1 MEGPRLK
8 IKPFTELELSGK
20 TVIFRPDINSPIDPK
35 TKRIV
40 NTNRIEK
47 TVPTLNSLLEQGAKV
62 ALIAHQGDTLDYQNL
77 IPLAEHAEILSR
89 LTGRRVS
96 YIDDVCGPAAQAA
109 VKALLPGEAI
119 ILGNLRY
126 LTEEISTFE
135 TVVKLTPQEMTSA
148 WLVRSLAPLGDYYV
162 NDAFAAAHRNSPSM
176 VAFQELLPSAGGF
189 QLMDEYTALK
199 SVKDNPRRPCVYIL
213 GGAKISDA
221 FDMMRKVLT
230 DGSADYILTAGIT
243 GIVMHIGRGVD
254 FGPIVQKFL
263 IDHGL
268 DVFIPEAKA
277 LLREFGE
284 RYVLPVDLAYDENA
298 GSSQANASDIANAS
312 AFPEQKRAPTSTST
326 STSTSTPKR
335 AEALIEALP
344 KDRLFPDIGH
354 KTIELFKKYIN
365 SAGSIFVN
373 GPAGMYETEPWAD
386 GTRELWR
393 AIADA
398 PGYTVIGGGD
408 TISAA
413 TKFTELSKYGYVC
426 TGGGAMVRF
435 LAGKQL
441 PLIEAM
447 ERAFERDFG

>member
-8 IKPFTELELSGK
+8 IKPFTELELTGK

-176 VAFQELLPSAGGF
+176 VAFQELLSSAGGF

-298 GSSQANASDIANAS
+298 GLSQANASDIANAS
-312 AFPEQKRAPTSTST
+312 AFPEQKRAPTST